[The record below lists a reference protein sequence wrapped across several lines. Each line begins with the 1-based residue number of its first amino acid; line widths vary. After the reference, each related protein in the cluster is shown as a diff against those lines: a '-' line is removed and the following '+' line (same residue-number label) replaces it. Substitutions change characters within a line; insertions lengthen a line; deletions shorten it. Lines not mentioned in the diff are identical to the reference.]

1 MTATTYAPADA
12 TPADVTEDRRALASL
27 GFLEVLRDQVTPV
40 AIFNRALEYVFV
52 NTAFLRLTGV
62 EADDVLGRHVF
73 DAFADTEERMAP
85 FRRCFHLALA
95 GGVART
101 QARPY
106 DLYDPDGVRRT
117 RYWRTLQEPIRDAGG
132 EVRFVMQTVED
143 VTERVRLRRER
154 QLVAEEMAHR
164 TKNVLA
170 VVEAMAR
177 LASRGTEQSKDDYAA
192 DLSRRLRSMSRNHTR
207 LYARDFSGLSLRT
220 LLTDELEG
228 VARTEGLYLE
238 GADVD
243 LPARPAQD
251 LAMVVHELATNAAK
265 YGCFSH
271 PDGELHVSWHCAGD
285 DLAIEWREIGA
296 DAAAIGRDEGFGSR
310 LLRMVSHVDVRRE
323 GTEDGLLA
331 TLEVSGLGQCD
342 PIDEGEE

>member
-1 MTATTYAPADA
+1 MTSPTDI
-12 TPADVTEDRRALASL
+12 TEDCRDLAALGL
-27 GFLEVLRDQVTPV
+27 LEVLRGQVTPV
-40 AIFNRALEYVFV
+40 AIFNRDLEYVFV
-52 NTAFLRLTGV
+52 NTAFLQLTGV
-62 EADDVLGRHVF
+62 EAEHVIGRHVF
-73 DAFADTEERMAP
+73 DAFRDTEERMAP
-85 FRRCFHLALA
+85 FRRCFQLALDGEA
-95 GGVART
+95 ART
-101 QARPY
+101 QAHPY

-117 RYWRTLQEPIRDAGG
+117 RYWRTLQEPIRDTDGN
-132 EVRFVMQTVED
+132 VRFVMQTTED
-143 VTERVRLRRER
+143 VSERVRLRRER
-154 QLVAEEMAHR
+154 ELVAEEMSHR

-177 LASRGTEQSKDDYAA
+177 VASRGTEQSKDDYAA

-228 VARTEGLYLE
+228 VARTDGLTLE

-271 PDGELHVSWHCAGD
+271 PDGQLHVSWHCAGGT
-285 DLAIEWREIGA
+285 LAITWRESGVATANIRM
-296 DAAAIGRDEGFGSR
+296 DQGFGSK
-310 LLRMVSHVDVRRE
+310 LLRLMTHVDVRRE
-323 GTEDGLLA
+323 GTGDGLLA
-331 TLEVSGLGQCD
+331 TLHVTGLAHCD
-342 PIDEGEE
+342 PTDEGEV